1 MEVPLIL
8 ISREKGQK
16 LWAKFLYLFLT
27 LNGKCCWA
35 VMVSYCEPPLQYQYW
50 PENGMG
56 KTDIRDEIMS
66 CHHFPVWLKEVIS
79 EIQRKPKLSWYHLN
93 ISIWVFKGF
102 FAAHCSRRKAA
113 ANSFFFF
120 SIHSLIVIYEK
131 HYIIDII
138 FMVLDVPL
146 IKTTK
151 LHFPSSHPFPILLL
165 FECTA
170 AYYSLLF
177 TWLISPYCYGP
188 RAFNL
193 QKSHMY
199 AKLADP

>member
-1 MEVPLIL
+1 MNTPAVSVLAREWNEENWHSWWDNELSPFPGVIKRGHFRDTEKTKVVLVSFEHIYMGFQRIL
-8 ISREKGQK
+8 RWSLFQK
-16 LWAKFLYLFLT
+16 KSSSQFILFFL
-27 LNGKCCWA
+27 
-35 VMVSYCEPPLQYQYW
+35 
-50 PENGMG
+50 
-56 KTDIRDEIMS
+56 
-66 CHHFPVWLKEVIS
+66 
-79 EIQRKPKLSWYHLN
+79 
-93 ISIWVFKGF
+93 
-102 FAAHCSRRKAA
+102 
-113 ANSFFFF
+113 
-120 SIHSLIVIYEK
+120 IHSLIVIYEK

-151 LHFPSSHPFPILLL
+151 LHFPSSHPFPILL

-170 AYYSLLF
+170 AYYSPLF

-188 RAFNL
+188 LAFNL